1 GHSQYGHARPSLAE
15 VRAEVDADAAFLQ
28 ASEIFG
34 NLFGGHKRPAFA
46 TDGRC
51 HAHPQLVFGPTVAR
65 PDPPRLVHYV
75 DPAGRNVAI
84 PGVNLLTTA
93 TSDLSDFYEASL
105 INRYIRDDPGIARAV
120 EHAAV
125 TNDEIILR
133 VGLRIG
139 GDARRPARRVD
150 EINRRE

>member
-1 GHSQYGHARPSLAE
+1 GHSQYGHARLSLAE

-28 ASEIFG
+28 AGEIFG
-34 NLFGGHKRPAFA
+34 NLFGGPCRPASA
-46 TDGRC
+46 TDARG
-51 HAHPQLVFGPTVAR
+51 HAHPQLVFGQTVAR
-65 PDPPRLVHYV
+65 QDRPRLVHYV

-120 EHAAV
+120 EHAAL
-125 TNDEIILR
+125 TNAELILR
-133 VGLRIG
+133 VGLL
-139 GDARRPARRVD
+139 V
-150 EINRRE
+150 